1 MVALHALP
9 VVCPERGGS
18 VGGTETRA
26 WLLARGLARYSDHV
40 APRLVVRG
48 QPANVPASV
57 DEVSLIAKHE
67 RLYDWYVNVGR
78 SVKRRPGFPPI
89 AISRWRPELL
99 WQLPVVAIHR
109 LIRSRP
115 ADPTTPEKLFAE
127 LTDDV
132 FVAFGVQS
140 TAATV
145 IASAHASERPAV
157 VVLGCDDDLDER
169 YVTNP
174 EFINPYG
181 DSGRVCRWILEQAD
195 VVLTQTDWQQRTL
208 AERFGREGVLI
219 PNPIEIDR
227 WRTDDSNAQPQ
238 GRKIVGHDLPDRF
251 LLWVGRAEGVH
262 KRPQKLIELA
272 RECPNVQFV
281 MVMNPADAVVEREVR
296 AFCPNNVVII
306 DRVRPDD
313 MPALFQRSL
322 ALVNTSSTE
331 GFPNTYLQ
339 AAAVGRPVLSLAV
352 LANFLE
358 ANRLGRAYDDDVSLL
373 AMAARSAYA
382 AEEGSHE
389 ELGFDATT
397 AFQFVAERHGLESVS
412 RKFAAAIAATVAQ
425 RNS

>member
-26 WLLARGLARYSDHV
+26 WLLARGLASFSNDV
-40 APRLVVRG
+40 VPRLVVRG
-48 QPANVPASV
+48 NPADVPAAV
-57 DEVSLIAKHE
+57 DDVSLIAKHE

-78 SVKRRPGFPPI
+78 SVHRRAGFPPI
-89 AISRWRPELL
+89 AIVRWRPELL
-99 WQLPVVAIHR
+99 WQLPVVAAHR
-109 LIRSRP
+109 LMRSRP
-115 ADPTTPEKLFAE
+115 TDPTSPEKFFND

-132 FVAFGVQS
+132 LVAFGVQS

-145 IASAHASERPAV
+145 IASAHATGRPAA
-157 VVLGCDDDLDER
+157 VVLGCDDDLDAR
-169 YVTNP
+169 YLTDP

-181 DSGRVCRWILEQAD
+181 DSGRVCRWILDNAD

-208 AERFGREGVLI
+208 AERFGRDGVLI

-227 WRTDDSNAQPQ
+227 WQTDDSDDPTQ
-238 GRKIVGHDLPDRF
+238 GRNIAGHNLPDRF

-272 RECPNVQFV
+272 RECPGVQFV
-281 MVMNPADAVVEREVR
+281 MVMNPADAVVEHEVR
-296 AFCPNNVVII
+296 AFCPENVVII
-306 DRVRPDD
+306 DRVRPDN

-339 AAAVGRPVLSLAV
+339 AAAAGRPVLSLVV
-352 LANFLE
+352 LAKFIQ

-373 AMAARSAYA
+373 ATAARSAYA
-382 AEEGSHE
+382 AREGSHE

-412 RKFAAAIAATVAQ
+412 HKFAAAIAATVA
-425 RNS
+425 RRSS